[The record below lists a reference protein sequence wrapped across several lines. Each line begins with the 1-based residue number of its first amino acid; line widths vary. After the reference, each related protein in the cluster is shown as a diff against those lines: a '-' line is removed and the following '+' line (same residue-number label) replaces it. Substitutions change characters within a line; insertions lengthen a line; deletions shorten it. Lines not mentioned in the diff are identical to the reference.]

1 MSEMIDQQAFV
12 TGAREKRDY
21 ALVEH
26 EKPFRYD
33 ENGLHVTRGS
43 AWSAPGCHLG
53 CGLLMYTN
61 DEGKLVK
68 VEGDKENPFN
78 QGRLCCRCFA
88 LPEVIYH
95 KDRILHPMKRAKEDR
110 GKDKWEQ
117 ITWDEAYDTIATKF
131 LDIKEKYG
139 PEAITFYSGTGRD
152 IGQYIT
158 RLAWGFGSP
167 NFVFAMSGQ
176 SCYSPRVAGC
186 FANTGSFWL
195 GDYSQQYPDRYD
207 NPNWVLPELIVI
219 WGNNPIVSNS
229 DGLYGHW
236 IIDCMKRGSKA
247 LTIDPRLTWL
257 GAHSELYLQIRPG
270 TDAALAL
277 GMIKI
282 IIEEDLY
289 DHQFV
294 DYWCYGFNELAE
306 RSKEYPVEKVAEIT
320 WVPEEKI
327 VQAAHMIANAENAIL
342 QWGVAIDQTKETIPT
357 AQALL
362 AVFEICGHMDKPG
375 AMVVPPS
382 ILYYAAGWGSE
393 FLTPEQYNKRI
404 GLPEYPL
411 LNLGFQE
418 CATDE
423 LIKTLETG
431 QPYKLRAAWLQTTNF
446 LTCTGVDPER
456 TRLAHLNYDFIVYVD
471 LFMNPTAMALADIFL
486 PACTFPERNGI
497 RIGDGMQRAETI
509 NKVIE
514 PLGESKSDMEICLEI
529 GRRIAPYAW
538 PWETAEEMY
547 SSIIAETGYTFEE
560 MQELSPGYPAFEYHM
575 HENGK
580 LRDDGNVGFQTPTG
594 RIELWSHY
602 YNKAALD
609 PLPSFEEPTPG
620 PVATPESY
628 EKYPLVLT
636 TGARIWSMFHSEHR
650 NVEHLRALHP
660 DAEILVNP
668 NTAKKYGVHNGD
680 WVWVENER
688 GRCKRKVVETPI
700 VDERVCSTDHA
711 WWLPEA
717 PGSLEDGL
725 FGMQDLNVA
734 NLMAYNCGKSGFGAN
749 YKTLLCKIY
758 RAEEGE

>member
-1 MSEMIDQQAFV
+1 MTEMIDQQAFT
-12 TGAREKRDY
+12 TGAREKREY
-21 ALVEH
+21 SLVEH
-26 EKPFRYD
+26 ERPFRYE

-61 DEGKLVK
+61 DEGRLVK

-95 KDRILHPMKRAKEDR
+95 PDRIVHPMKRARENR
-110 GKDKWEQ
+110 GKDLWEQ
-117 ITWDEAYDTIATKF
+117 ITWDEAYDTIARKF
-131 LDIKEKYG
+131 LEIKEEYG
-139 PEAITFYSGTGRD
+139 PEAIAFYSGTGRD

-207 NPNWVLPELIVI
+207 NPNWKLPELITI

-236 IIDCMKRGSKA
+236 VIDCMKRGSKA

-257 GAHSELYLQIRPG
+257 AAHSELYLQIRPG

-277 GMIKI
+277 GMINYI
-282 IIEEDLY
+282 VENDLY
-289 DHQFV
+289 DHEFV
-294 DYWCYGFNELAE
+294 DLWCYGFEELCE
-306 RSKEYPVEKVAEIT
+306 RAREYPVDVVSEIT
-320 WVPEEKI
+320 WIPQNKI
-327 VQAAHMIANAENAIL
+327 VAAARMIAEADNAIL

-362 AVFEICGHMDKPG
+362 AVFEICGHIDKPG
-375 AMVVPPS
+375 AMVAPPS

-393 FLTPEQYNKRI
+393 FLTPIQYAERI

-423 LIKTLETG
+423 LIKTLETNK
-431 QPYKLRAAWLQTTNF
+431 PYKLRAAWLQTTNF

-456 TRLAHLNYDFIVYVD
+456 TRLAHLNYEFIVYVD

-486 PACTFPERNGI
+486 PACTFAERNGI

-514 PLGESKSDMEICLEI
+514 PIGESKSDMEICLEV
-529 GRRIAPYAW
+529 GRRIAPEAW
-538 PWETAEEMY
+538 PWETAEDMY

-560 MQELSPGYPAFEYHM
+560 MQELAPGYPEFEYHM
-575 HENGK
+575 HEKGK
-580 LRDDGNVGFQTPTG
+580 FRNDGGVGFQTATG
-594 RIELWSHY
+594 RIELWSTY
-602 YNKAALD
+602 FNRAELD

-628 EKYPLVLT
+628 KEYPLVLT

-660 DAEILVNP
+660 DATILVNP
-668 NTAKKYGVHNGD
+668 VTAKKYGVHHGD

-688 GRCKRKVVETPI
+688 GRCKRKVVETPV

-717 PGSLEDGL
+717 PGSLEEGL

-734 NLMAYNCGKSGFGAN
+734 NLMEYNCGKSGFGAN

-758 RAEEGE
+758 RVEEGE